1 MAYKPE
7 LRFQPSQL
15 VLQLVNCGADY
26 GLASLGL
33 TWNDSGLLGVV
44 PHTLTVCSGVC
55 FHGGGR
61 VPGD

>member
-15 VLQLVNCGADY
+15 VLQLVSCGADY

-33 TWNDSGLLGVV
+33 TWNDSGLLGWSL
-44 PHTLTVCSGVC
+44 TL
-55 FHGGGR
+55 
-61 VPGD
+61 

>member
-15 VLQLVNCGADY
+15 ALQLINCGAGY

-33 TWNDSGLLGVV
+33 TWNDSGLLRVV
-44 PHTLTVCSGVC
+44 PHTLKVYSGVC